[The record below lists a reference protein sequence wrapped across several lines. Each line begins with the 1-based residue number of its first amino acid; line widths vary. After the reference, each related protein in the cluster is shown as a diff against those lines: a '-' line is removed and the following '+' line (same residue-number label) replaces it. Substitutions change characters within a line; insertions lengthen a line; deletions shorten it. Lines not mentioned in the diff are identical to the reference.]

1 MGLAGVALMAF
12 VGIAARLRCLTALKG
27 RPQELPQNTQSVHMF
42 GLKNLSPKDHISD
55 SSFFLTPDV
64 ATETAS
70 SHVAQR
76 WPFSIA
82 LMRLI
87 STADLGASFKKS
99 LATLQ

>member
-1 MGLAGVALMAF
+1 
-12 VGIAARLRCLTALKG
+12 
-27 RPQELPQNTQSVHMF
+27 MF